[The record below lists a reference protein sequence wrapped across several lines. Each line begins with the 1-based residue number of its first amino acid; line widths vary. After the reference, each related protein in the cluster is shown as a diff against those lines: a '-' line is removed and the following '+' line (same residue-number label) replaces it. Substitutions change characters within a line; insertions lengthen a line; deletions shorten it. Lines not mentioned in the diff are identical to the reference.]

1 MKSAMFGGSVI
12 PQAGKSTSGGQ
23 RKSKCV
29 VKLEKMP
36 LFGGKSPY
44 KKDQEL
50 ILYQF
55 LVLLWLRRQDSK
67 RPLKFSF
74 VLKGAYNLHYLQKTA
89 HLFQMMRIFT
99 IVHILVREKIREN
112 PHFFPSCK

>member
-1 MKSAMFGGSVI
+1 MDKKVSSHNQI
-12 PQAGKSTSGGQ
+12 RYDYST
-23 RKSKCV
+23 
-29 VKLEKMP
+29 
-36 LFGGKSPY
+36 
-44 KKDQEL
+44 
-50 ILYQF
+50 
-55 LVLLWLRRQDSK
+55 WLRRQDSK

-74 VLKGAYNLHYLQKTA
+74 VLKGAYNLHYLQKTT